1 LTGIVDGV
9 RMMVGKEDPDWMDLT
24 EFDWVTPAMLKGR
37 VDIAGEIVLIY
48 ADIPQDPAPAPG
60 KARTAPAPKYPPGPL
75 GGLPLK
81 PGLRAAAISEST
93 KLPKYLQD
101 GVDLSI
107 YTFGKPL
114 EAKLELPP
122 KIAKQLEQPATLVT
136 LARPQRSAALE
147 IHCQSLS

>member
-1 LTGIVDGV
+1 
-9 RMMVGKEDPDWMDLT
+9 MVGKEDPDWMDLT
-24 EFDWVTPAMLKGR
+24 EFEWVTPDMLKGR

-101 GVDLSI
+101 GVDISI

-122 KIAKQLEQPATLVT
+122 KIAKQLEQPAAVPKGLKSGVVV
-136 LARPQRSAALE
+136 P
-147 IHCQSLS
+147 